1 MDRREHGQ
9 QRVRAMTVTLTRVET
24 WQAQSQAEYDVLS
37 ARAQELQANLF
48 DVDLDPNNLKVVV
61 TFTKDYEV

>member
-1 MDRREHGQ
+1 
-9 QRVRAMTVTLTRVET
+9 MTVTLTRVET